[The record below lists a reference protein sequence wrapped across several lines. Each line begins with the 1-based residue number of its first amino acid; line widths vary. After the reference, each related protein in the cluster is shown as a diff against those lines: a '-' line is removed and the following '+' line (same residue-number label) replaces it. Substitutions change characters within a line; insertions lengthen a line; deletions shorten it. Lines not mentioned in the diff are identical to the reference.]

1 MTGASVK
8 YVGVGEKLSDLEV
21 FHPERVAGRILGMG
35 DMLTL
40 IEKAQSSFEAE
51 EAEAMAKK
59 LQKATFD
66 FEDFRTQMRRM
77 KKIGSLENILKLIP
91 GLGGLTSKLGDLK
104 APEQEMARTEAV
116 INSMTMKERR
126 NPDLIN
132 GSRRQR
138 IAAGSGTTVAQVNQV
153 LRQFTQM
160 RQMMQQV
167 MNPKAKGGRP
177 KMPPL
182 PKGDGGMGGMPGMG
196 GLPRHGRPFRDGWV
210 ARYGRTPR
218 HGRMPGLPELRAAV
232 NPPRKE
238 KDGTAEA
245 QEKALILFRLRAA
258 SAPGRLF
265 PGRKAGGEFPAQSCR
280 SQGIPLVLEQ
290 QLYTIPIGV
299 FQCPLN

>member
-1 MTGASVK
+1 
-8 YVGVGEKLSDLEV
+8 
-21 FHPERVAGRILGMG
+21 MG

-132 GSRRQR
+132 GSR
-138 IAAGSGTTVAQVNQV
+138 GSASPPGPA
-153 LRQFTQM
+153 
-160 RQMMQQV
+160 
-167 MNPKAKGGRP
+167 RP
-177 KMPPL
+177 WHRSIRSCASS
-182 PKGDGGMGGMPGMG
+182 
-196 GLPRHGRPFRDGWV
+196 PRCVR
-210 ARYGRTPR
+210 
-218 HGRMPGLPELRAAV
+218 
-232 NPPRKE
+232 
-238 KDGTAEA
+238 
-245 QEKALILFRLRAA
+245 
-258 SAPGRLF
+258 
-265 PGRKAGGEFPAQSCR
+265 
-280 SQGIPLVLEQ
+280 
-290 QLYTIPIGV
+290 
-299 FQCPLN
+299 

>member
-1 MTGASVK
+1 MADAMTGQDAVTVAEAFNKDLALTGVVLTKMDGDARGGAALSIKSVTGASVK

-126 NPDLIN
+126 NPDLITDSASPP
-132 GSRRQR
+132 GP
-138 IAAGSGTTVAQVNQV
+138 A
-153 LRQFTQM
+153 
-160 RQMMQQV
+160 
-167 MNPKAKGGRP
+167 RP
-177 KMPPL
+177 WHRSIRSCASS
-182 PKGDGGMGGMPGMG
+182 
-196 GLPRHGRPFRDGWV
+196 PRCVR
-210 ARYGRTPR
+210 
-218 HGRMPGLPELRAAV
+218 
-232 NPPRKE
+232 
-238 KDGTAEA
+238 
-245 QEKALILFRLRAA
+245 
-258 SAPGRLF
+258 
-265 PGRKAGGEFPAQSCR
+265 
-280 SQGIPLVLEQ
+280 
-290 QLYTIPIGV
+290 
-299 FQCPLN
+299 

>member
-1 MTGASVK
+1 
-8 YVGVGEKLSDLEV
+8 
-21 FHPERVAGRILGMG
+21 
-35 DMLTL
+35 
-40 IEKAQSSFEAE
+40 
-51 EAEAMAKK
+51 MAKK

-182 PKGDGGMGGMPGMG
+182 PKGMGGMGGMPVWEGS
-196 GLPRHGRPFRDGWV
+196 PAWAAFPGWV
-210 ARYGRTPR
+210 VCPVWADSRYGRDAR
-218 HGRMPGLPELRAAV
+218 FA
-232 NPPRKE
+232 
-238 KDGTAEA
+238 
-245 QEKALILFRLRAA
+245 
-258 SAPGRLF
+258 
-265 PGRKAGGEFPAQSCR
+265 R
-280 SQGIPLVLEQ
+280 SSGQR
-290 QLYTIPIGV
+290 
-299 FQCPLN
+299 

>member
-1 MTGASVK
+1 MLLLDTAGRLHVDEPLMEELSAIKAAVQPQEILFVADAMTGQDAVTVAEAFNERLGLTGVVLTKMDGDARGGAALSIRSVTGAPVK
-8 YVGVGEKLSDLEV
+8 FVGVGEKLSEMEV
-21 FHPERVAGRILGMG
+21 FHPDRIAGRILGMG
-35 DMLTL
+35 DVLTL
-40 IEKAQSSFEAE
+40 VEKAQSTIDAE
-51 EAEAMAKK
+51 EAEALARKM
-59 LQKATFD
+59 QKASFD
-66 FEDFRTQMRRM
+66 LEDFRTQMRRM

-126 NPDLIN
+126 NPELIN

-182 PKGDGGMGGMPGMG
+182 PKGM
-196 GLPRHGRPFRDGWV
+196 V
-210 ARYGRTPR
+210 
-218 HGRMPGLPELRAAV
+218 
-232 NPPRKE
+232 
-238 KDGTAEA
+238 
-245 QEKALILFRLRAA
+245 
-258 SAPGRLF
+258 F
-265 PGRKAGGEFPAQSCR
+265 P
-280 SQGIPLVLEQ
+280 
-290 QLYTIPIGV
+290 
-299 FQCPLN
+299 

>member
-1 MTGASVK
+1 MARTIADLMAETLLAA
-8 YVGVGEKLSDLEV
+8 GV
-21 FHPERVAGRILGMG
+21 ERIYGVAGDSLNGFT
-35 DMLTL
+35 DSL
-40 IEKAQSSFEAE
+40 
-51 EAEAMAKK
+51 
-59 LQKATFD
+59 
-66 FEDFRTQMRRM
+66 RRM

-177 KMPPL
+177 K
-182 PKGDGGMGGMPGMG
+182 KKQ
-196 GLPRHGRPFRDGWV
+196 
-210 ARYGRTPR
+210 
-218 HGRMPGLPELRAAV
+218 E
-232 NPPRKE
+232 NPP
-238 KDGTAEA
+238 
-245 QEKALILFRLRAA
+245 
-258 SAPGRLF
+258 
-265 PGRKAGGEFPAQSCR
+265 
-280 SQGIPLVLEQ
+280 
-290 QLYTIPIGV
+290 
-299 FQCPLN
+299 N

>member
-1 MTGASVK
+1 
-8 YVGVGEKLSDLEV
+8 
-21 FHPERVAGRILGMG
+21 
-35 DMLTL
+35 
-40 IEKAQSSFEAE
+40 
-51 EAEAMAKK
+51 
-59 LQKATFD
+59 
-66 FEDFRTQMRRM
+66 
-77 KKIGSLENILKLIP
+77 
-91 GLGGLTSKLGDLK
+91 
-104 APEQEMARTEAV
+104 MARTEAV

-182 PKGDGGMGGMPGMG
+182 PKGMGGMGGMPGMG
-196 GLPRHGRPFRDGWV
+196 GLPRYGRPLRDGWCCP
-210 ARYGRTPR
+210 GIGGLP
-218 HGRMPGLPELRAAV
+218 GMGGMPGLP
-232 NPPRKE
+232 
-238 KDGTAEA
+238 G
-245 QEKALILFRLRAA
+245 
-258 SAPGRLF
+258 APGSGKSATKKKKTERQKRKKKRESSSVCGPRRRPVGYSPAERLV
-265 PGRKAGGEFPAQSCR
+265 ASFPAQSCR

>member
-1 MTGASVK
+1 MVLTKLDGDARGGAALSIKSVTGASVK

-138 IAAGSGTTVAQVNQV
+138 IAAGSGTQVVDINR
-153 LRQFTQM
+153 LLKQFE
-160 RQMMQQV
+160 MMQAMTKQFAGGK
-167 MNPKAKGGRP
+167 MPKSMRRLMGKKGG
-177 KMPPL
+177 
-182 PKGDGGMGGMPGMG
+182 KGMLGGK
-196 GLPRHGRPFRDGWV
+196 
-210 ARYGRTPR
+210 
-218 HGRMPGLPELRAAV
+218 MPGLP
-232 NPPRKE
+232 
-238 KDGTAEA
+238 
-245 QEKALILFRLRAA
+245 F
-258 SAPGRLF
+258 
-265 PGRKAGGEFPAQSCR
+265 
-280 SQGIPLVLEQ
+280 
-290 QLYTIPIGV
+290 
-299 FQCPLN
+299 